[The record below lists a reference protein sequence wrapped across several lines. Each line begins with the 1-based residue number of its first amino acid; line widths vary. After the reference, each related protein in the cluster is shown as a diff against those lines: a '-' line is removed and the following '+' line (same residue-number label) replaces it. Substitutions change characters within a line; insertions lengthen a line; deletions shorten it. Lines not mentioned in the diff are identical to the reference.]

1 MLLKAALGV
10 AALIAVLMIAVMMRT
25 PRADRTWVR
34 ELSRAPSFE
43 AAGDGRWLLHDL
55 RAFEYKGDGAP
66 EEAWRDTVIDEADLA
81 EIWFFV
87 EPFEGFSGA
96 AHTLVSF
103 VFAGET
109 DETIAM
115 SVEARKEQGE
125 VYSGV
130 NGLFNK
136 FELIYQWATEKD
148 LLTRIAV
155 ELDHEIYAY
164 RLNVTPAQ
172 ARKILAHFIARTN
185 ELAER
190 PRFYNTFTSNC
201 TNELA
206 KAAKS
211 AFPKALPWHY
221 SHILTG
227 YSAERLHDLGFL
239 GDKAAPFE
247 EMKAQAAARTAIRAA
262 APLPETDFAARWR
275 REAGL
280 EILHAR

>member
-1 MLLKAALGV
+1 MLLKAALAI
-10 AALIAVLMIAVMMRT
+10 AALVAVLIIGVQLRT
-25 PRADRTWVR
+25 PRADRNWVR

-43 AAGDGRWLLHDL
+43 NVGEGRWLLHDL

-66 EEAWRDTVIDEADLA
+66 QEAWRDTAIDEADLA

-109 DETIAM
+109 NETIAM

-164 RLNVTPAQ
+164 RLNVTEAQ
-172 ARKILAHFIARTN
+172 AREILVHFIERTN

-211 AFPKALPWHY
+211 AFPQALPWHY

-247 EMKAQAAARTAIRAA
+247 ELKTQAAARGAIRAA
-262 APLPETDFAARWR
+262 AALPETSFSESWR
-275 REAGL
+275 QKAGL

>member
-1 MLLKAALGV
+1 MLKIALS
-10 AALIAVLMIAVMMRT
+10 AAVLVIVLVAVAVQLRT
-25 PRADRTWVR
+25 PRDDRNWVR
-34 ELSRAPSFE
+34 ELSRAPVFE
-43 AAGDGRWLLHDL
+43 AAGDGRWLIHDL
-55 RAFEYKGDGAP
+55 RAFEYSPGSGPD
-66 EEAWRDTVIDEADLA
+66 EAWRETVIDEDDLV

-87 EPFEGFSGA
+87 EPFEGFRGA

-109 DETIAM
+109 NETIAM
-115 SVEARKEQGE
+115 SVEARKEEGE

-155 ELDHEIYAY
+155 ELDHEMYAY
-164 RLNVTPAQ
+164 RLNLSQEQ
-172 ARKILAHFIARTN
+172 AREILAHFIARTN
-185 ELAER
+185 DLAAR

-206 KAAKS
+206 KAAKD

-221 SHILTG
+221 SHVLTG
-227 YSAERLHDLGFL
+227 YSAERLYDLGFL
-239 GDKAAPFE
+239 GDKQTAFKE
-247 EMKAQAAARTAIRAA
+247 IKARARAGAAIRAA
-262 APLPETDFAARWR
+262 APAPDGAFPAQWR
-275 REAGL
+275 EKMGL
-280 EILHAR
+280 QNHLAK

>member
-1 MLLKAALGV
+1 MLKIALAA
-10 AALIAVLMIAVMMRT
+10 AVLIVVIVIVAVQLRT
-25 PRADRTWVR
+25 PRDDRNWVR
-34 ELSRAPSFE
+34 ELSLAPHFE
-43 AAGDGRWLLHDL
+43 AADGGRWLIHDL
-55 RAFEYKGDGAP
+55 RAFEYRAGSAP
-66 EEAWRDTVIDEADLA
+66 QEAWRDAVIDENDLT

-109 DETIAM
+109 NMTIAM

-125 VYSGV
+125 VYSGF

-155 ELDHEIYAY
+155 ELDHEMYAY
-164 RLNVTPAQ
+164 RLNVSQTQ
-172 ARKILAHFIARTN
+172 AKEILAHFIARTN
-185 ELAER
+185 DLAAQ

-206 KAAKS
+206 KAAKD

-221 SHILTG
+221 AHVLTG
-227 YSAERLHDLGFL
+227 YSAERLYDLGFL
-239 GDKAAPFE
+239 GDKQTPFE
-247 EMKAQAAARTAIRAA
+247 DIKARARAEAAIRAA
-262 APLPETDFAARWR
+262 APAPDGVFPAQWRETMGLQNHLPQ
-275 REAGL
+275 
-280 EILHAR
+280 